1 MLGLK
6 KENKSLYLRR
16 LIFGAVIL
24 VTALLQSTPG
34 FFPSFFGAQAFL
46 LIPACICI
54 AMFEREISGLF
65 FGLFAGA
72 LWDVCAPLS
81 WGYNAIVLTII
92 AFACGALIKYI
103 MRNNLVTAFLLC
115 GCFVSLYCLLSWL
128 LNIVFKGYSSAFYM
142 LLTFYVPSALYTLI
156 FLPVY
161 YFLIRFISKK
171 FRFSKTR

>member
-1 MLGLK
+1 MLGIK
-6 KENKSLYLRR
+6 KDNKALYLRR

-24 VTALLQSTPG
+24 ITALLQNTEG
-34 FFPSFFGAQAFL
+34 FFPSFFGAEAFL
-46 LIPACICI
+46 LIPTCVCI

-72 LWDVCAPLS
+72 LWDMCALNS

-115 GCFVSLYCLLSWL
+115 GCSVFLYSLLVWL
-128 LNIVFKGYSSAFYM
+128 TVFIFNGYSSAVRVLF
-142 LLTFYVPSALYTLI
+142 TFYLPSTLYTLI
-156 FLPVY
+156 FLPIY
-161 YFLIRFISKK
+161 YFLVRFISKK
-171 FRFSKTR
+171 FRFSKTG